1 MDFHGFKTRLSYQV
15 QRVPNNVKPFN
26 RRGSRQWV
34 VENSYTTPY
43 PAAGRCG
50 GVVAVKLEVFD
61 AFGEPVFGLRAVAVC
76 SYEDVFDLQTG
87 KVLALERLLEQAR
100 IFAPDDIYVYIGD
113 VLTANRVKLER
124 QQARQ
129 RARQQVRQ

>member
-1 MDFHGFKTRLSYQV
+1 MNATPDGGYIHPAQVPTGNDPTEYYQSGGAA
-15 QRVPNNVKPFN
+15 
-26 RRGSRQWV
+26 RGSGWWR
-34 VENSYTTPY
+34 TPTL
-43 PAAGRCG
+43 PRIRRLG
-50 GVVAVKLEVFD
+50 
-61 AFGEPVFGLRAVAVC
+61 AVAVC